1 MRQQEPAKIVDVD
14 QPVPLQ
20 WLRVFGKALSL
31 SRTEVAGLIL
41 LAGRSEADAHGDKR
55 DSEKLGDDAGNP
67 AYFFTEPRVGYRM
80 KKGAGGGVEYRESI
94 CVTFD
99 RV

>member
-1 MRQQEPAKIVDVD
+1 MD

-41 LAGRSEADAHGDKR
+41 LVGRSKADAHGDKR

-67 AYFFTEPRVGYRM
+67 AYFFAEPRVGYRM
-80 KKGAGGGVEYRESI
+80 NKGVGEGVEYRESI